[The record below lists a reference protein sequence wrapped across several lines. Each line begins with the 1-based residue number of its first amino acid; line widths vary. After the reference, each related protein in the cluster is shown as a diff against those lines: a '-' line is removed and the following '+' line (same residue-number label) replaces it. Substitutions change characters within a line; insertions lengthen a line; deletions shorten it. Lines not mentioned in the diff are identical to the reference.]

1 MSDIPFWAAIL
12 FSILVVG
19 GGALTL
25 LGCIGLARFASFYA
39 RVHAPT
45 IGTSFG
51 MVGVVLASALYFT
64 ISESRPVVH
73 ELLITV
79 FVVVTTP
86 VTLMLLSRAA
96 LHRDRLENKPGVPA
110 PNIGQSR
117 PPDDQ
122 GQPLI

>member
-1 MSDIPFWAAIL
+1 MSEIPLWTAIV
-12 FSILVVG
+12 FSVLIVG

-25 LGCIGLARFASFYA
+25 LGCIGLARFDSFYA

-51 MVGVVLASALYFT
+51 MVRVVLASALYFT
-64 ISESRPVVH
+64 ISEGRPVIH
-73 ELLITV
+73 ELLIAV

-96 LHRDRLENKPGVPA
+96 LHRDRIERKPGVPA
-110 PNIGQSR
+110 PRLRQS
-117 PPDDQ
+117 PPPNA
-122 GQPLI
+122 GSKAPI